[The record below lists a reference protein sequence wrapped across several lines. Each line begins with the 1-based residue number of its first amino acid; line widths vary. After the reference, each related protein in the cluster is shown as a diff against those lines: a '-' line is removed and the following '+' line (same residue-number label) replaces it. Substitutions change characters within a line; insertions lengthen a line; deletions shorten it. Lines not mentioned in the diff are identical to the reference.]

1 MGCQSW
7 HMACTSCYLGAFEN
21 LLNSIL
27 DTAQLCVS
35 FPRLL
40 LGVLH
45 NKFISCIRRIAPS
58 KITGTSMLHFF
69 WRIEYHWIKGGNK
82 PGHKQAWNRK
92 IQEEAKILTR
102 IGPPVLKMKKKKWS
116 IEHIEIFLKKQL
128 IPKVMPLKPLSQ
140 GLAHNKG

>member
-7 HMACTSCYLGAFEN
+7 HMACASCYLGAFEN
-21 LLNSIL
+21 LPNSIL
-27 DTAQLCVS
+27 DTAQLSVS

-69 WRIEYHWIKGGNK
+69 LVDSISLDKRGKKLKGARIGTKPEK
-82 PGHKQAWNRK
+82 PGRSKNMNENRSSCL
-92 IQEEAKILTR
+92 QNE
-102 IGPPVLKMKKKKWS
+102 KKKS

-128 IPKVMPLKPLSQ
+128 IHKVMPLEPLSQ
-140 GLAHNKG
+140 CLKHNEG